1 MIVGAGFLGLVFGS
15 FAGLVAHRVPR
26 GEAIVTGRSK
36 CPRCGRKL
44 GALENV
50 PLVSYAVLRG
60 RCRGCGERIALR
72 YPLIELASGGLFG
85 LAAWKFGAS
94 LEGVVFA
101 AFFWMLVVLTA
112 IDLEHHLLPNKI
124 VLPALVAGWV
134 LLALAALVERDPGRL
149 AEAALGALVFGGFFF
164 LIAFVYPAGMGGGDV
179 KLAFV
184 LGTFLG
190 YLGGIG
196 YAIVGMFLSFFL
208 GALVGLSL
216 MLLMG
221 GNRKMQV
228 PFGPFLALGTIIAV
242 FAGQNLLD
250 LYLGSF

>member
-1 MIVGAGFLGLVFGS
+1 
-15 FAGLVAHRVPR
+15 
-26 GEAIVTGRSK
+26 
-36 CPRCGRKL
+36 
-44 GALENV
+44 
-50 PLVSYAVLRG
+50 
-60 RCRGCGERIALR
+60 
-72 YPLIELASGGLFG
+72 
-85 LAAWKFGAS
+85 
-94 LEGVVFA
+94 
-101 AFFWMLVVLTA
+101 
-112 IDLEHHLLPNKI
+112 
-124 VLPALVAGWV
+124 
-134 LLALAALVERDPGRL
+134 
-149 AEAALGALVFGGFFF
+149 
-164 LIAFVYPAGMGGGDV
+164 MGGGDV

-242 FAGQNLLD
+242 FVGQSLLD

>member
-134 LLALAALVERDPGRL
+134 LLALAALVDREPSRL
-149 AEAALGALVFGGFFF
+149 AEAALGALV
-164 LIAFVYPAGMGGGDV
+164 LEAS
-179 KLAFV
+179 
-184 LGTFLG
+184 
-190 YLGGIG
+190 
-196 YAIVGMFLSFFL
+196 SF
-208 GALVGLSL
+208 
-216 MLLMG
+216 
-221 GNRKMQV
+221 
-228 PFGPFLALGTIIAV
+228 
-242 FAGQNLLD
+242 
-250 LYLGSF
+250 